1 MRRNFPSSS
10 ELSIS
15 DHDSDSQPSEDI
27 RDPESA
33 SQPREDLHDL
43 ESSSS
48 PRPQGSAKNLHK
60 KALIPRTRMAISTIY
75 DWIRGMTSNIPVR
88 ADPEDV
94 TIDDIELKEREFYK
108 SQRRDR
114 VARRLGMRNRLIA
127 AVFGG
132 LSLIV
137 PMLIMAI
144 RPSQVKPLVTSSVAV
159 LLFAVGLAW
168 KSTAKIETLLA
179 TTAAYAAVMVVF
191 VEVNSN

>member
-1 MRRNFPSSS
+1 MMRRNFPSSS
-10 ELSIS
+10 AS
-15 DHDSDSQPSEDI
+15 DHDSASQPSEDV

-33 SQPREDLHDL
+33 SQPGDDLHDL

-48 PRPQGSAKNLHK
+48 PRPQITAKNLQN
-60 KALIPRTRMAISTIY
+60 KALLPRTRMAISTIY
-75 DWIRGMTSNIPVR
+75 NRIRGITSNNPVR
-88 ADPEDV
+88 ADTEAV

-132 LSLIV
+132 LSFIA

-144 RPSQVKPLVTSSVAV
+144 RPSQVKTLVTSSVAV

-191 VEVNSN
+191 VGVNSN